1 MNDKRNIM
9 NKWDKVYQDYEARYG
24 NCGLTL
30 AAIEECK
37 SGDELEDFDPS
48 SLDKY
53 IYEEAE
59 AIHAV

>member
-1 MNDKRNIM
+1 M

-24 NCGLTL
+24 NRGLTL

-37 SGDELEDFDPS
+37 SGDDLEDFDPR

-59 AIHAV
+59 AVHAV